1 MEAIEWK
8 RIDDETF
15 NFKLNGVDLGNWN
28 KSKMRHLIE
37 VTDNAIEN
45 YTPNG

>member
-8 RIDDETF
+8 RIDNEHF
-15 NFKLNGVDLGNWN
+15 KLKLNGVDLGTWHL
-28 KSKMRHLIE
+28 SQMRHFIQ

-45 YTPNG
+45 YIP